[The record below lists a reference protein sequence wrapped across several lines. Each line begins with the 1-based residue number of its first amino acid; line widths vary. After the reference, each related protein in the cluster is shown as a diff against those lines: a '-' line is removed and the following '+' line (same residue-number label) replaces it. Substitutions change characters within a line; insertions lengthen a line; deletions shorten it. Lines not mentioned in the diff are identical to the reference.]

1 MLLLLSGCMFG
12 SFKMES
18 LKNDGPSAAPGVGT
32 QSQIQINRQ
41 DGQALSAGGLVL
53 PVGTS
58 LSLKALL
65 YSASGEL
72 SGEVPVYWF
81 LKPLSGQLNSGLSCA
96 GTAQAECQLIPSQI
110 GTVIVEAIYAGS
122 DSSLSDLTANTPA
135 IQVVALTTA
144 SSLEISG
151 GNLQTVVADSNSPV
165 PLKIKAKDSF
175 GQPVAG
181 VSVSFSVIAGGG
193 SITSALEVT
202 DASGEASTT
211 LKAGTLVGALN
222 NVVVAQVVT
231 NPSLTQSFYA
241 STAPSAAHHL
251 SYLTQPA
258 GSYTLLPLSQQP
270 VVQLRDQF
278 ENLVPSSSNV
288 VLSRQ
293 TGTGA
298 LGGLL
303 TVPMINGTASFTNVT
318 YSVAEPGIVLRATSG
333 TKTVDSVPFVVT
345 TSGGSVDRNPLPPNF
360 LLKIST
366 LPGASGRTTSSSWT
380 LSSIDVPIDIFVSGA
395 GNPKLKLNGGAE
407 VSSLSSVN
415 IFAQIELVAD
425 APTISGTKNTIT
437 VTAGGTIATWQLGY
451 ADTTRVAPIFVTEAD
466 YNGNFGGLAGADAI
480 CQSSATAAGLGG
492 SWVAMV
498 TGQTTNMRDRL
509 PWNFGQVRRLD
520 GAVVANSFDD
530 LWDGTWDSPVNL
542 TENLTV
548 KNAWVWWGGTVSG
561 GATFSSGTTCNEFTN
576 GSTGTLFTSSN
587 NSSGS
592 AVALVSRACVN
603 SQAFYCLGDTSGAV
617 DIDPNDVEFLSQVS
631 YVAGARM
638 SSNTVSLAGITSSIS
653 VSVSGSS
660 GNPRLKIDGGSEVT
674 SGTASFGDTIQLVMD
689 APSTLGTKNTLT
701 VTMGSDIRT
710 WWVGYGDN
718 TKSIYAFISD
728 SALPGPTG
736 TSDIDSRCQNFATA
750 AGLAGNWKALIA
762 DSAQGGGPRNRMSF
776 NWGALKRIDGTVLAT
791 SWDDLWDG
799 TISAPLNLD
808 SNGIAR
814 NVAVRTGSMAA
825 GQVNPGPSLG
835 TCGDWTNY
843 IGSTTFGVST
853 GTGNAWLQNQSV
865 LCWNSV
871 PTHNYCYQE
880 AAVDDLLPLPFTFP
894 MSVSYVGG
902 APGRT
907 TSLARTL
914 TGINTTISVSV
925 TGSPG
930 SNPML
935 KINGGA
941 ETASGTAQNGDSIQV
956 VMDAPVVTGTKFTAT
971 ASLGLGTHTW
981 NLAYADSA
989 RVAKVF
995 TADASVSG
1003 NLAIYGGGNQL
1014 CQDAALGAGFSGT
1027 WKALIGHV
1035 GIPLRDTT
1043 PYNWGTLKRVDGAI
1057 VANNWED
1064 FWDGTLQN
1072 PINKTQNGTAAAPYV
1087 WTGAPDNI
1095 GESQP
1100 TATCSDWTLNS
1111 PYISTTIGTTSSA
1124 TAWLYN
1130 LALNCAG
1137 SSHSYDK
1144 SIYCIE
1150 DVISDDLTPNTM
1162 TFPYKLYQN
1171 VSSRISSD
1179 AIAVTGITAP
1189 APVTLIGSE
1198 GSPAFKINGGAEV
1211 TSGSV
1216 VSGDTITLVMTSA
1229 GGLNQSHKMEVQIGN
1244 GSPVP
1249 WRIWTGD
1256 SASGIKKR
1264 IFVTST
1270 SHTGNLGGLAGAD
1283 AICQARAASNPGL
1296 TAATWKALLSSGTN
1310 LESGWAI
1317 NRMGYDWSELWTVN
1331 TDGTPRAKAMGALQV
1346 WDPNI
1351 NLLVPINYTE
1361 VGVISS
1367 ASYVRTGT
1375 NSLGLATLENCQGWT
1390 AYGDSSKAGSGVPF
1404 GMTSTW
1410 ISAFNIGCNSIQP
1423 IYCVEQ

>member
-1 MLLLLSGCMFG
+1 
-12 SFKMES
+12 
-18 LKNDGPSAAPGVGT
+18 
-32 QSQIQINRQ
+32 
-41 DGQALSAGGLVL
+41 LSAGGVAL

-58 LSLKALL
+58 LNLKALL
-65 YSASGEL
+65 YSATGEL
-72 SGEVPVYWF
+72 TGEVPVYWF
-81 LKPLSGQLNSGLSCA
+81 LKSLSGPLNSGLSCA

-122 DSSLSDLTANTPA
+122 DSSLSGLTANTPA
-135 IQVVALTTA
+135 IQVVSLTTA

-181 VSVSFSVIAGGG
+181 VSVSFAVTAGGG
-193 SITSALEVT
+193 SITSTLGVT

-222 NVVVAQVVT
+222 NIVVAQVVT

-251 SYLTQPA
+251 SYSTQPA

-293 TGTGA
+293 TGTGT

-303 TVPMINGTASFTNVT
+303 TVPMINGMATFTNVT
-318 YSVAEPGIVLRATSG
+318 YSVAEPGIVVRATSG
-333 TKTVDSVPFVVT
+333 SMTVDSVPFVVT
-345 TSGGSVDRNPLPPNF
+345 TSGGTVDRDPVPPHF

-366 LPGASGRTTSSSWT
+366 LPGASGRTTSSAWT
-380 LSSIDVPIDIFVSGA
+380 LTSIGVSIDVFVSGA
-395 GNPKLKLNGGAE
+395 GNPKLKLNGGPE
-407 VSSLSSVN
+407 VSSLSNVN
-415 IFAQIELVAD
+415 EFAQIELVAD

-451 ADTTRVAPIFVTEAD
+451 ADTTRVAPIFVTEAND
-466 YNGNFGGLAGADAI
+466 DGNFGGLAGADAL

-498 TGQTTNMRDRL
+498 TGQTVNMRDRL

-520 GAVVANSFDD
+520 GAVVTNSFDG
-530 LWDGTWDSPVNL
+530 LWDGSWDSPVNL

-561 GATFSSGTTCNEFTN
+561 GGTFASGTTCDEFTN

-592 AVALVSRACVN
+592 AVALVSRACN
-603 SQAFYCLGDTSGAV
+603 SSQAFYCLGDTSGAV
-617 DIDPNDVEFLSQVS
+617 DIDPKDVEFLSQVS

-638 SSNTVSLAGITSSIS
+638 SSNTISLAGITSSIS

-660 GNPRLKIDGGSEVT
+660 GNPRLKINGGAEVT
-674 SGTASFGDTIQLVMD
+674 SGTASFGDTIQLLMD

-701 VTMGSDIRT
+701 ITMGSDVRT

-728 SALPGPTG
+728 TSLQNPAG
-736 TSDIDSRCQNFATA
+736 TSDLDSLCQNYASA
-750 AGLAGNWKALIA
+750 AGLAGNWKVLIA
-762 DSAQGGGPRNRMSF
+762 DTSQGGGPRNRMSF
-776 NWGALKRIDGTVLAT
+776 NWGTLKRIDGTVLAT

-799 TISAPLNLD
+799 NISAPLNLD

-814 NVAVRTGSMAA
+814 TGAVRTGSMAT
-825 GQVNPGPSLG
+825 GEINPAPSLG
-835 TCGDWTNY
+835 TCGDWTNNWNVN
-843 IGSTTFGVST
+843 STTFGVST
-853 GTGNAWLQNQSV
+853 GTGTSWLQNSSF
-865 LCWNSV
+865 LCSTAT
-871 PTHNYCYQE
+871 PTYYYCYQDG
-880 AAVDDLLPLPFTFP
+880 AVDDFLPVPFTFP

-902 APGRT
+902 VPGRT

-914 TGINTTISVSV
+914 TGINSTISVSV

-930 SNPML
+930 ANPML
-935 KINGGA
+935 KINGGS
-941 ETASGTAQNGDSIQV
+941 ETASGTAQYGDSIQV
-956 VMDAPVVTGTKFTAT
+956 VMNAPAVTGTKYTAT
-971 ASLGLGTHTW
+971 VSLGLGTSTW

-989 RVAKVF
+989 RIAKVF
-995 TADASVSG
+995 TAST
-1003 NLAIYGGGNQL
+1003 NLAIGNLGLSGGGNQV
-1014 CQDAALGAGFSGT
+1014 CQNAALGAGFSGV
-1027 WKALIGHV
+1027 WKALLSQGNLAVREI
-1035 GIPLRDTT
+1035 T
-1043 PYNWGTLKRVDGAI
+1043 PYNWGILKRVDGAV
-1057 VANNWED
+1057 VANSWED
-1064 FWDGTLQN
+1064 LWDGTIQN
-1072 PINKTQNGTAAAPYV
+1072 PINLNQDGTAAVSYV
-1087 WTGAPDNI
+1087 WTGSPDSM
-1095 GESQP
+1095 GLGQP
-1100 TATCSDWTLNS
+1100 VQTCSDWT
-1111 PYISTTIGTTSSA
+1111 TSSNQIHG
-1124 TAWLYN
+1124 TFGVTSSTSAWLYSN
-1130 LALNCAG
+1130 HADCTFNSTG
-1137 SSHSYDK
+1137 NPI

-1162 TFPYKLYQN
+1162 TFPYKVYQN

-1179 AIAVTGITAP
+1179 AITVTGITAP
-1189 APVTLIGSE
+1189 APVTLIGTQ
-1198 GSPAFKINGGAEV
+1198 GSPAFKINGGAEI
-1211 TSGSV
+1211 TSGNV
-1216 VSGDTITLVMTSA
+1216 VSGDTVTLVMTSP
-1229 GGLNQSHKMEVQIGN
+1229 GSVNQSHKMEVQIGN

-1270 SHTGNLGGLAGAD
+1270 SSQGSMGGLSGAD
-1283 AICQARAASNPGL
+1283 AICQARANTNPGL
-1296 TAATWKALLSSGTN
+1296 AAATWKALLSSGTS
-1310 LESGWAI
+1310 LESDWAI
-1317 NRMGYDWSELWTVN
+1317 NRMGYNWSELWTVN

-1361 VGVISS
+1361 AGVISS
-1367 ASYVRTGT
+1367 ASHVQTGT
-1375 NSLGLATLENCQGWT
+1375 NSRGFATSDSCLGWLNSGSYAIDVGAT
-1390 AYGDSSKAGSGVPF
+1390 S
-1404 GMTSTW
+1404 GMTSSW
-1410 ISAFNIGCNSIQP
+1410 IGGGNSTCAWSRP